1 MEKGNKAADNV
12 SGTLL
17 NTVEGQI
24 GWIREVMIGRARRLA
39 ECGLTD
45 ITFMVI
51 GQGIETMGAFLDKKP
66 FRAKGQ
72 AASRFSVAL
81 DELFP
86 PRYSALNGRGFLFAN
101 LRSSLTH
108 LSVGRPPVVL
118 AHTCVKAGTRKPYGR
133 LCCRMGKNNR
143 QTCRRDTADKTP
155 GRCIICRLTRYSV
168 VLRQAN
174 TGPCEIILM

>member
-17 NTVEGQI
+17 NTVEGQT
-24 GWIREVMIGRARRLA
+24 GWIREVMIGRARQLA

-108 LSVGRPPVVL
+108 LSVGSPHLVL
-118 AHTCVKAGTRKPYGR
+118 AHTCDKAVHLSVKDKKTTLVLENLMDDYVAAWEKIIDRLAGGTLRIKP
-133 LCCRMGKNNR
+133 LAAASS
-143 QTCRRDTADKTP
+143 AD
-155 GRCIICRLTRYSV
+155 
-168 VLRQAN
+168 
-174 TGPCEIILM
+174 

>member
-17 NTVEGQI
+17 NTVEGQT

-45 ITFMVI
+45 ITFLDI

-108 LSVGRPPVVL
+108 LSVGSPHLVL
-118 AHTCVKAGTRKPYGR
+118 AHTCDNALHLPVKKKNTTLVLENLMDDYVAAWEKIIDRLAGGTLRIKP
-133 LCCRMGKNNR
+133 LAAASS
-143 QTCRRDTADKTP
+143 AD
-155 GRCIICRLTRYSV
+155 
-168 VLRQAN
+168 
-174 TGPCEIILM
+174 

>member
-12 SGTLL
+12 SCTLL
-17 NTVEGQI
+17 NTVEGQT
-24 GWIREVMIGRARRLA
+24 GWIREVMIGRARRLT

-108 LSVGRPPVVL
+108 LSVGSPHLVL
-118 AHTCVKAGTRKPYGR
+118 AHTCDKAVHLSVKNKKTTLVLENLMDDYVAAWEKIIDRLAGGTLRIKP
-133 LCCRMGKNNR
+133 LAAASS
-143 QTCRRDTADKTP
+143 AD
-155 GRCIICRLTRYSV
+155 
-168 VLRQAN
+168 
-174 TGPCEIILM
+174 

>member
-108 LSVGRPPVVL
+108 LSVGSPHLVL
-118 AHTCVKAGTRKPYGR
+118 AHTCDKAVHLSVKDKKTTLVLENLMDDYAAAWEKIIDRLAGGTLRIKP
-133 LCCRMGKNNR
+133 LAAASS
-143 QTCRRDTADKTP
+143 AD
-155 GRCIICRLTRYSV
+155 
-168 VLRQAN
+168 
-174 TGPCEIILM
+174 

>member
-17 NTVEGQI
+17 NTVEGQN

-108 LSVGRPPVVL
+108 LSVGSPHLVL
-118 AHTCVKAGTRKPYGR
+118 AHTCDKAVHLSVKNKKTTLVLENLMDDYVAAWEKIIDRLAGGTLRIKP
-133 LCCRMGKNNR
+133 LAAASS
-143 QTCRRDTADKTP
+143 AD
-155 GRCIICRLTRYSV
+155 
-168 VLRQAN
+168 
-174 TGPCEIILM
+174 

>member
-17 NTVEGQI
+17 NTVEGQT

-108 LSVGRPPVVL
+108 LSVGSPHLVL
-118 AHTCVKAGTRKPYGR
+118 AHTCDKAVHLSVKDKKTTLVLENLMDDYVAAWEKIINRLAGGTLRIKP
-133 LCCRMGKNNR
+133 LAAASS
-143 QTCRRDTADKTP
+143 AD
-155 GRCIICRLTRYSV
+155 
-168 VLRQAN
+168 
-174 TGPCEIILM
+174 

>member
-101 LRSSLTH
+101 LRPSLTH
-108 LSVGRPPVVL
+108 LSVGSPHLVL
-118 AHTCVKAGTRKPYGR
+118 AHTCDKAVHLSVKDKKTTLVLENLMDDYVAAWEKIIDRLAGGTLRIKP
-133 LCCRMGKNNR
+133 LAAASS
-143 QTCRRDTADKTP
+143 AD
-155 GRCIICRLTRYSV
+155 
-168 VLRQAN
+168 
-174 TGPCEIILM
+174 

>member
-17 NTVEGQI
+17 NTVEGQT

-108 LSVGRPPVVL
+108 LSVGSPHLVL
-118 AHTCVKAGTRKPYGR
+118 AHTCDKAVHLSVKDKKTTLVLENLMDDYVAAWEKIIDRLAGGTLRIKP
-133 LCCRMGKNNR
+133 LAAASS
-143 QTCRRDTADKTP
+143 AD
-155 GRCIICRLTRYSV
+155 
-168 VLRQAN
+168 
-174 TGPCEIILM
+174 

>member
-17 NTVEGQI
+17 NTVEGQT

-108 LSVGRPPVVL
+108 LSVGSPHLIL
-118 AHTCVKAGTRKPYGR
+118 AHTCDKAVHLSVKDKKTTLVLENLMDDYVAAWEKIIDRLAGGTLRIKP
-133 LCCRMGKNNR
+133 LAAASS
-143 QTCRRDTADKTP
+143 AD
-155 GRCIICRLTRYSV
+155 
-168 VLRQAN
+168 
-174 TGPCEIILM
+174 

>member
-17 NTVEGQI
+17 NTVEGQT

-108 LSVGRPPVVL
+108 LSVGSPHLVL
-118 AHTCVKAGTRKPYGR
+118 AHTCDKAVHLSVKNKKTTLVLENLMDDYVAAWEKIIDRLAGGTLRIKPLAAASSAY
-133 LCCRMGKNNR
+133 
-143 QTCRRDTADKTP
+143 
-155 GRCIICRLTRYSV
+155 
-168 VLRQAN
+168 
-174 TGPCEIILM
+174 

>member
-17 NTVEGQI
+17 NTAEGQT

-108 LSVGRPPVVL
+108 LSVGSPHLVL
-118 AHTCVKAGTRKPYGR
+118 AHTCDKAVHLSVKDKKTTLVLENLMDDYVAAWEKIIDRLAGGTLRIKP
-133 LCCRMGKNNR
+133 L
-143 QTCRRDTADKTP
+143 TAASSAD
-155 GRCIICRLTRYSV
+155 
-168 VLRQAN
+168 
-174 TGPCEIILM
+174 

>member
-17 NTVEGQI
+17 NTVEGQT

-108 LSVGRPPVVL
+108 LSVGSPHLVL
-118 AHTCVKAGTRKPYGR
+118 AHTCDKAVHLSVKNKKTTLVLENLMDDYVAAWEKIIDRLAAGTLRINP
-133 LCCRMGKNNR
+133 LAAASS
-143 QTCRRDTADKTP
+143 AD
-155 GRCIICRLTRYSV
+155 
-168 VLRQAN
+168 
-174 TGPCEIILM
+174 

>member
-17 NTVEGQI
+17 NTVEGQT

-108 LSVGRPPVVL
+108 LSVGSPHLVL
-118 AHTCVKAGTRKPYGR
+118 AHTCDKALHLSVKDKKTTLVLENLMDDYVAAWEKIIDRLAGGTLRIKP
-133 LCCRMGKNNR
+133 LAAASS
-143 QTCRRDTADKTP
+143 AD
-155 GRCIICRLTRYSV
+155 
-168 VLRQAN
+168 
-174 TGPCEIILM
+174 

>member
-12 SGTLL
+12 SGTLTLL
-17 NTVEGQI
+17 NTVEGQT

-108 LSVGRPPVVL
+108 LSVGSPHLVL
-118 AHTCVKAGTRKPYGR
+118 AHTCDKAVHLSVKNKKTTLVLENLMDDYVAAWEKIIDRLAGGTLRIKP
-133 LCCRMGKNNR
+133 LAAASS
-143 QTCRRDTADKTP
+143 AD
-155 GRCIICRLTRYSV
+155 
-168 VLRQAN
+168 
-174 TGPCEIILM
+174 

>member
-108 LSVGRPPVVL
+108 LSVGSPHLVL
-118 AHTCVKAGTRKPYGR
+118 AHTCDKALHLSVKDKKTTLVLENLMDDYVAAWEKIIDRLAGGTLRIKP
-133 LCCRMGKNNR
+133 LAAASS
-143 QTCRRDTADKTP
+143 AD
-155 GRCIICRLTRYSV
+155 
-168 VLRQAN
+168 
-174 TGPCEIILM
+174 

>member
-86 PRYSALNGRGFLFAN
+86 PRYSALNGPGFLFAN

-108 LSVGRPPVVL
+108 LSVGSPHLVL
-118 AHTCVKAGTRKPYGR
+118 AHTCDKAVHLSVKDKKTTLVLENLMDDYVAAWEKIIDRLAGGTLRIKP
-133 LCCRMGKNNR
+133 LAAASS
-143 QTCRRDTADKTP
+143 AD
-155 GRCIICRLTRYSV
+155 
-168 VLRQAN
+168 
-174 TGPCEIILM
+174 

>member
-17 NTVEGQI
+17 NTVEGQT
-24 GWIREVMIGRARRLA
+24 GWIREVMIGRA
-39 ECGLTD
+39 
-45 ITFMVI
+45 VI

-108 LSVGRPPVVL
+108 LSVGSPHLVL
-118 AHTCVKAGTRKPYGR
+118 AHTCDKAVHLSVKNKKTTLVLENLMDDYVAAWEKIIDRLAGGTLRIKP
-133 LCCRMGKNNR
+133 LAAASS
-143 QTCRRDTADKTP
+143 AD
-155 GRCIICRLTRYSV
+155 
-168 VLRQAN
+168 
-174 TGPCEIILM
+174 

>member
-17 NTVEGQI
+17 NTVEGQN

-86 PRYSALNGRGFLFAN
+86 PRYSALNGRGFLFAI

-108 LSVGRPPVVL
+108 LSVGSPHLVL
-118 AHTCVKAGTRKPYGR
+118 AHTCDKAVHLSVKNKKTTLVLENLMDDYVAAWEKIIDRLAGGTLRIKP
-133 LCCRMGKNNR
+133 LAAASS
-143 QTCRRDTADKTP
+143 AD
-155 GRCIICRLTRYSV
+155 
-168 VLRQAN
+168 
-174 TGPCEIILM
+174 

>member
-12 SGTLL
+12 SCTLL
-17 NTVEGQI
+17 NTVEGQT

-108 LSVGRPPVVL
+108 LSVGSPHLVL
-118 AHTCVKAGTRKPYGR
+118 AHTCDKAVHLSVKDKKTTLVLENLMDDYVAAWEKIIDRLAGGTLRIKP
-133 LCCRMGKNNR
+133 LAAASS
-143 QTCRRDTADKTP
+143 AD
-155 GRCIICRLTRYSV
+155 
-168 VLRQAN
+168 
-174 TGPCEIILM
+174 

>member
-17 NTVEGQI
+17 NTVEGQT

-108 LSVGRPPVVL
+108 LWVVSPILALPNTCYKAENLSVKQKKTTLVL
-118 AHTCVKAGTRKPYGR
+118 ENLMDDYVAAWEKIIDRLAGGTLRIKP
-133 LCCRMGKNNR
+133 LAAASS
-143 QTCRRDTADKTP
+143 AD
-155 GRCIICRLTRYSV
+155 
-168 VLRQAN
+168 
-174 TGPCEIILM
+174 

>member
-1 MEKGNKAADNV
+1 MEKRNKAADNV

-17 NTVEGQI
+17 NTVEGQT

-108 LSVGRPPVVL
+108 LSVGSPHLVL
-118 AHTCVKAGTRKPYGR
+118 AHTCDKAVHLSVKNKKTTLVLENLMDDYVAAWEKIIDRLAGGTLRIKP
-133 LCCRMGKNNR
+133 LAAASS
-143 QTCRRDTADKTP
+143 AD
-155 GRCIICRLTRYSV
+155 
-168 VLRQAN
+168 
-174 TGPCEIILM
+174 

>member
-17 NTVEGQI
+17 NTVEGQT

-108 LSVGRPPVVL
+108 LSVGSPHLVL
-118 AHTCVKAGTRKPYGR
+118 AHTCDKAVHLSVKKKNTTLVLENLMDDYVAAWEKIIDRLAGGTLRIKP
-133 LCCRMGKNNR
+133 LAAASS
-143 QTCRRDTADKTP
+143 AD
-155 GRCIICRLTRYSV
+155 
-168 VLRQAN
+168 
-174 TGPCEIILM
+174 

>member
-108 LSVGRPPVVL
+108 LSVGSPHLVL
-118 AHTCVKAGTRKPYGR
+118 AHTCDKAVHLSVKDKKTTLVLENLMDDYVAAWEKIIDRLAGGTLRIKP
-133 LCCRMGKNNR
+133 LAAASS
-143 QTCRRDTADKTP
+143 AD
-155 GRCIICRLTRYSV
+155 
-168 VLRQAN
+168 
-174 TGPCEIILM
+174 

>member
-1 MEKGNKAADNV
+1 MEKGNKDADNV

-17 NTVEGQI
+17 NKEEGQI
-24 GWIREVMIGRARRLA
+24 GWIREVIIGRARRLA
-39 ECGLTD
+39 ECGLTE

-51 GQGIETMGAFLDKKP
+51 GQGIERMGAFLDKKP

-108 LSVGRPPVVL
+108 LSVGSPHLVL
-118 AHTCVKAGTRKPYGR
+118 AHTCDKAVHLSVKDKKTTLVLENLMDDYVAAWEKIIDRLAGGTLRIKP
-133 LCCRMGKNNR
+133 LAAASS
-143 QTCRRDTADKTP
+143 AD
-155 GRCIICRLTRYSV
+155 
-168 VLRQAN
+168 
-174 TGPCEIILM
+174 

>member
-17 NTVEGQI
+17 NTVEGHT

-108 LSVGRPPVVL
+108 LSVGSPHLVL
-118 AHTCVKAGTRKPYGR
+118 AHTCDKAVHLSVKNKKTTLVLENLMDDYVAAWEKIIDRLAGGTLRIKP
-133 LCCRMGKNNR
+133 LAAASS
-143 QTCRRDTADKTP
+143 AD
-155 GRCIICRLTRYSV
+155 
-168 VLRQAN
+168 
-174 TGPCEIILM
+174 

>member
-17 NTVEGQI
+17 NTVEGQT

-108 LSVGRPPVVL
+108 LSVGSPHLVL
-118 AHTCVKAGTRKPYGR
+118 AHTCDKAVHLSEKYKKTTLVLENLMDDYVAAWEKIIDRLAGGTLRIKP
-133 LCCRMGKNNR
+133 LAAASS
-143 QTCRRDTADKTP
+143 AD
-155 GRCIICRLTRYSV
+155 
-168 VLRQAN
+168 
-174 TGPCEIILM
+174 

>member
-17 NTVEGQI
+17 NTVEGQT

-108 LSVGRPPVVL
+108 LSVGSPHLVL
-118 AHTCVKAGTRKPYGR
+118 AHTCDKAVHLSVKNKKTTLVLENLMDDYVAAWEKIIDRLAGGTLRIKP
-133 LCCRMGKNNR
+133 L
-143 QTCRRDTADKTP
+143 AAA
-155 GRCIICRLTRYSV
+155 SS
-168 VLRQAN
+168 AN
-174 TGPCEIILM
+174 

>member
-17 NTVEGQI
+17 NTVEGQT

-108 LSVGRPPVVL
+108 LSVGSPHLVL
-118 AHTCVKAGTRKPYGR
+118 AHTCDKAVHLSVKDKKTTLVLENLMDDYVAAWEKIIDRLAGGILRIKP
-133 LCCRMGKNNR
+133 LAAASS
-143 QTCRRDTADKTP
+143 AD
-155 GRCIICRLTRYSV
+155 
-168 VLRQAN
+168 
-174 TGPCEIILM
+174 

>member
-1 MEKGNKAADNV
+1 MEIGIKAADNV

-17 NTVEGQI
+17 NTVEGQN

-108 LSVGRPPVVL
+108 LSVGSPHLVL
-118 AHTCVKAGTRKPYGR
+118 AHTCDKAVHLSVKNKKTTLVLENLMDDYVAAWEKIIDRLAGGTLRIKP
-133 LCCRMGKNNR
+133 LAAASS
-143 QTCRRDTADKTP
+143 AD
-155 GRCIICRLTRYSV
+155 
-168 VLRQAN
+168 
-174 TGPCEIILM
+174 

>member
-17 NTVEGQI
+17 NTVEGQT

-108 LSVGRPPVVL
+108 LSVGSPHLVL
-118 AHTCVKAGTRKPYGR
+118 AHTCDKAVHLSVKDKKTTLVLENLMDDYVAAWEKIIDRLAVGTLRIKP
-133 LCCRMGKNNR
+133 LAAASS
-143 QTCRRDTADKTP
+143 AD
-155 GRCIICRLTRYSV
+155 
-168 VLRQAN
+168 
-174 TGPCEIILM
+174 

>member
-108 LSVGRPPVVL
+108 LSVGSPHLVL
-118 AHTCVKAGTRKPYGR
+118 AHTCDKAVHLSVKNKKTTLVLENLMDDYVAAWEKIIDRLAGGTLRIKP
-133 LCCRMGKNNR
+133 LAAASS
-143 QTCRRDTADKTP
+143 AD
-155 GRCIICRLTRYSV
+155 
-168 VLRQAN
+168 
-174 TGPCEIILM
+174 

>member
-108 LSVGRPPVVL
+108 LSVGSPHLVL
-118 AHTCVKAGTRKPYGR
+118 AHTCDKAVHLSVKDKKTTLVLENLMDDYVAAWEKIIDRLAGG
-133 LCCRMGKNNR
+133 N
-143 QTCRRDTADKTP
+143 
-155 GRCIICRLTRYSV
+155 
-168 VLRQAN
+168 LR
-174 TGPCEIILM
+174 